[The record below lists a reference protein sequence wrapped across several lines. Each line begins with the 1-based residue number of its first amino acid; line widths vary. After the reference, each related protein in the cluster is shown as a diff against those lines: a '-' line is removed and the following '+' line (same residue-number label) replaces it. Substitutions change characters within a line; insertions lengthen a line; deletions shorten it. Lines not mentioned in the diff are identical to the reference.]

1 MVTAND
7 TIPRSSVHVAPL
19 SVPKDRARG
28 SSEDTRHKR
37 NTSSRS
43 STKTSESS
51 TNQSQMTPPATPNSS
66 QEDLSQ
72 HLESH
77 LPVFHNF
84 LRAFYPFNP
93 TYTISDSTVTLPLN
107 EGDVILVHSI
117 HTNGWA
123 DGTLLASGARGWL
136 PTNYCEAYGPHSM
149 QNLLMALLHFW
160 DLLRSGMNIDG
171 EVFGN
176 QEFMRGIIAGVRSL
190 LEKSNCLTRES
201 TLVQSNE
208 GLRRHRKALL
218 SDLSSLVKTAKR
230 LQECTATL
238 PQNQY
243 DSDDINNTIDEMIL
257 KAFKIVTRGVRFLDV
272 LDDDVRTRH
281 PVHRV
286 MATVAEEAYN
296 PPTPPADA
304 TSFEGTQHGDPAYDA
319 ASRRS
324 SSRSSASGL
333 PTAQQFEEQ
342 TKRQSYKRMLGAYS
356 ANAPPPRPL
365 SMTRPSS
372 VQLNRQSVSHRLS
385 LTASIPAAQRQNLV
399 SERLNVSHDTFLSF
413 LGSFIGRL
421 HLQSQSALEL
431 LSSVRQCMN
440 AGHSLL
446 MVVEAICAHDNQSA
460 DALEVAR
467 DAMYDRINRLA
478 AAARDIVKASGV
490 EDENVVMRQQNEGLL
505 TAATGCVKAAGECV
519 AKTKFVIE
527 RIGDFEFE
535 FNSQGLGID
544 IPSIGSVVD
553 QSECNVEVEP
563 SQPEPAS
570 RPPPPP
576 LIIPSYE
583 KPLPDVPLASPPVQ
597 DTNNRLSAGNLEP
610 VVQNG
615 SASSATASSATA
627 SSATASSTWTDSS
640 SRSSTVSILPPLPK
654 LTSPLLNNEDYS
666 PSEPSSGHDSE
677 YQPSYRKGSGISS
690 TGTNST
696 YLSSMRDSEL
706 SLISQASTRATTPDS
721 APYVP
726 RSKPSLSEMS
736 ATGSHSTLADDSAE
750 EGESKMLEKTFAHE
764 LLHNKDGQITGGSL
778 PALVERLTTHDSTP
792 DAMFVS
798 TFYLTFRLFVTPI
811 ELATALVERFEYVAE
826 SPHIAGPVRLRVYN
840 VFKGWLESHWR
851 DLSDHDSL
859 VVIEPFAKE
868 TLGKI
873 LPAAG
878 RRLLELAQKVTSTE
892 GPLVPRLVSSIG
904 KTSTSISQYIPADT
918 PLPPSALTKSQVGV
932 LKNWK
937 MGGSNPTILDFDPLE
952 LARQLTIKEMNI
964 FCAIMPEELLGS
976 EWTKRSGSNAVNV
989 RAMSTLSTDLSNL
1002 VADTILQYE
1011 DMKKRAVIIKHWIKI
1026 AHRCLELNNYD
1037 SLMAIICSL
1046 NSSTIV
1052 RLKKTWDVVSQRR
1065 KEMLKGLQAIVEP
1078 DKNYATLRKR
1088 LHDHV
1093 PPCLPFVGTY
1103 LTDLTFVDAGNPA
1116 TKQLPGVGDSDGMAV
1131 INFDKHTR
1139 TAKIIGELQ
1148 RFQIPHRLAEVPEMQ
1163 EWIQAQIVRVKST
1176 SEHENVQ
1183 QFYRKSLLLEPRENL
1198 PPKGSPIEGQNS
1210 FPPVAPSKEK
1220 FDIFAWTHSKDK
1232 ATIPATPI

>member
-7 TIPRSSVHVAPL
+7 RISRSSVHVAPL
-19 SVPKDRARG
+19 SISKDRARG
-28 SSEDTRHKR
+28 SSEDSRHKR

-43 STKTSESS
+43 STKTSGSS
-51 TNQSQMTPPATPNSS
+51 NNQSQMTPPATPNSS

-72 HLESH
+72 HLESY
-77 LPVFHNF
+77 LPIFHNF
-84 LRAFYPFNP
+84 LRASHPFNP
-93 TYTISDSTVTLPLN
+93 SYTISDSTVTLPLN
-107 EGDVILVHSI
+107 QGDVILVHSI

-136 PTNYCEAYGPHSM
+136 PTNYCEAYGPDAM

-160 DLLRSGMNIDG
+160 DLLRSGMNIDN

-176 QEFMRGIIAGVRSL
+176 QEFMRGIIAGVRCL

-218 SDLSSLVKTAKR
+218 SDLSSLVKMAKR
-230 LQECTATL
+230 LQECTVTL
-238 PQNQY
+238 PQTQFDN
-243 DSDDINNTIDEMIL
+243 DDVNNTIDEMIL

-272 LDDDVRTRH
+272 LYDDIRTRH

-304 TSFEGTQHGDPAYDA
+304 TSFEGTQHGDPACDA
-319 ASRRS
+319 ASCRS

-333 PTAQQFEEQ
+333 PTSQQFEEQ
-342 TKRQSYKRMLGAYS
+342 TKRQSFKRMVGAYS

-372 VQLNRQSVSHRLS
+372 VQLNKQSVSHRLS
-385 LTASIPAAQRQNLV
+385 LTASIPAAQRHNLA

-431 LSSVRQCMN
+431 LSSVRQCVN

-460 DALEVAR
+460 DALEAAR
-467 DAMYDRINRLA
+467 DALYDRINKLA

-490 EDENVVMRQQNEGLL
+490 EDGNVVMRQQNEGLL

-519 AKTKFVIE
+519 AKTKF
-527 RIGDFEFE
+527 FESK
-535 FNSQGLGID
+535 SQGLGID
-544 IPSIGSVVD
+544 IASIGSVAE
-553 QSECNVEVEP
+553 QSEELVPSRNVEVETP
-563 SQPEPAS
+563 PEPAS

-583 KPLPDVPLASPPVQ
+583 KPLPDVPLASPPVD
-597 DTNNRLSAGNLEP
+597 DTSNRLSAGNLEP

-615 SASSATASSATA
+615 SASSATASSA
-627 SSATASSTWTDSS
+627 WTDSS
-640 SRSSTVSILPPLPK
+640 DRSSTVSILPPLPK

-666 PSEPSSGHDSE
+666 PSELSSGHDSE

-690 TGTNST
+690 TGTSST
-696 YLSSMRDSEL
+696 YLSSMRDSES
-706 SLISQASTRATTPDS
+706 SLLSQASTRATTPDI
-721 APYVP
+721 APYAP

-736 ATGSHSTLADDSAE
+736 ATGSQSTLADDSAE
-750 EGESKMLEKTFAHE
+750 EGESRMLEKTFAHE

-811 ELATALVERFEYVAE
+811 DLATALVERFDYVAE

-851 DLSDHDSL
+851 DLSDHESL
-859 VVIEPFAKE
+859 VVIEPFAREK
-868 TLGKI
+868 LGKV

-878 RRLLELAQKVTSTE
+878 RRLMELAQKVTSTE

-918 PLPPSALTKSQVGV
+918 PLPPTTLTKSQVGV

-952 LARQLTIKEMNI
+952 LARQLTVKEMNI
-964 FCAIMPEELLGS
+964 FCMIMPEELLGS

-1026 AHRCLELNNYD
+1026 AHKCLDLNNYD

-1078 DKNYATLRKR
+1078 DKNYATLRRR

-1116 TKQLPGVGDSDGMAV
+1116 TKQLPGVGDSDGMSV

-1148 RFQIPHRLAEVPEMQ
+1148 RFQIPYRLAEIPEMQ

-1183 QFYRKSLLLEPRENL
+1183 QYYRKSLLLEPRENL
-1198 PPKGSPIEGQNS
+1198 HPRGSPIEGQNS
-1210 FPPVAPSKEK
+1210 FPPVVPSKEK
-1220 FDIFAWTHSKDK
+1220 FDIFAWTHSKEK
-1232 ATIPATPI
+1232 ASVPATPI